1 MGARRELCVGLSR
14 RKADQEVGPTGS
26 TVEREAGMRVREIL
40 AAKGSEVVTVDPR
53 SSLRE
58 LAGVLTARR
67 IGAAVVRDGEQLTG
81 IISERDIVRAV
92 ARDGEAALTL
102 TVEKVMVRR
111 VVTCGADDTIDSLM
125 TTMTEERIR
134 HVPVLDR
141 GRMVGIVSIGDV
153 VKRRVQEIES
163 EASLLRD
170 YVQMR

>member
-1 MGARRELCVGLSR
+1 
-14 RKADQEVGPTGS
+14 
-26 TVEREAGMRVREIL
+26 MRVREIL
-40 AAKGSEVVTVDPR
+40 AAKGSEVVTVDPGA
-53 SSLRE
+53 SLRE
-58 LAGVLTARR
+58 QAGVLAARR
-67 IGAAVVRDGEQLTG
+67 IGAAVVRDGERLAG

-92 ARDGEAALTL
+92 AREGEAALAL

-134 HVPVLDR
+134 HVPVLER
-141 GRMVGIVSIGDV
+141 GRMIGIVSIGDV
-153 VKRRVQEIES
+153 VKRRVEEIES